1 MGLKV
6 AVIGGGESQEAEI
19 SRISSREV
27 LAGLQLSHT
36 AEYFEFDDALVKNLN
51 GFEPDVAIPVMHGPH
66 GEDGTVQGFLSSLQ
80 IPFVGSDLHSSA
92 LGMDKHVSKLL
103 FEDVGLPVIP
113 GVLVPN
119 ESLEEK
125 IPLLH
130 QQLGESLVVKPVN
143 QGSALGVTLLPN
155 GGDLMGALKHGFEYG
170 DRVLVEPFHLGR
182 EITVGVLDLYEHI
195 PKALPIIDIVVGDDE
210 WYDFTNRYAQGKSKH
225 VIPPDGL
232 ADETLEELAKTAIQ
246 AHQTLG
252 CADLSRSDYIVAEN
266 GEFWLL
272 EVNTMPGMT
281 PTSLYP
287 DAARAYGLDFPT
299 LLDQLV
305 DSGYRRGLR

>member
-6 AVIGGGESQEAEI
+6 AVIGGGKSEEAEI

-27 LAGLQLSHT
+27 LAGLQVGHT
-36 AEYFEFDDALVKNLN
+36 AEYFEFDESLVAKLRA
-51 GFEPDVAIPVMHGPH
+51 FQPDVAIPVMHGPH

-80 IPFVGSDLHSSA
+80 IPFVGSDLHASA

-103 FEDVGLPVIP
+103 FQDIGLPVIS
-113 GVLVPN
+113 GFLVSN
-119 ESLEEK
+119 ESLDEK
-125 IPLLH
+125 IPKI
-130 QQLGESLVVKPVN
+130 QQRLGESLVVKPVN

-155 GGDLMGALKHGFEYG
+155 GGDLRQALEHGFEYG
-170 DRVLVEPFHLGR
+170 NRVLVEPYHLGR
-182 EITVGVLDLYEHI
+182 EITVGVLDLYEHT
-195 PKALPIIDIVVGDDE
+195 PEALPIIDIVVGAEE

-225 VIPPDGL
+225 VIPPQGL
-232 ADETLEELAKTAIQ
+232 EDALLDAIATTAIQ
-246 AHQTLG
+246 AHQALG
-252 CADLSRSDYIVAEN
+252 CADLSRSDYIVSEN

-287 DAARAYGLDFPT
+287 DAAKAHGLDFPS

-305 DSGYRRGLR
+305 ESGYRRGLR

>member
-1 MGLKV
+1 MGLNV
-6 AVIGGGESQEAEI
+6 AVIGGGKSEEAEI

-27 LAGLQLSHT
+27 LAGLQVSHT
-36 AEYFEFDDALVKNLN
+36 AEYFEFDESLVAELN
-51 GFEPDVAIPVMHGPH
+51 AFQPDVAIPVMHGPH

-80 IPFVGSDLHSSA
+80 IPFVGSDLHASA

-103 FEDVGLPVIP
+103 FNDVGLPVIP
-113 GVLVPN
+113 GFLVSN
-119 ESLEEK
+119 DSLDEK
-125 IPLLH
+125 IPKIK
-130 QQLGESLVVKPVN
+130 QRLGESLVVKPVN

-155 GGDLMGALKHGFEYG
+155 GGDLRQALEHGFEYG

-182 EITVGVLDLYEHI
+182 EITVGVLDLYEQA
-195 PKALPIIDIVVGDDE
+195 PEALPIIDIVVGDDE
-210 WYDFTNRYAQGKSKH
+210 WYDFTNRYAQGKSTH
-225 VIPPDGL
+225 VIPPEGL
-232 ADETLEELAKTAIQ
+232 EDETLEALAETAIQ
-246 AHQTLG
+246 AHQSLG
-252 CADLSRSDYIVAEN
+252 CSDLSRSDYIVAES

-287 DAARAYGLDFPT
+287 DAAKAHGLDFPS

-305 DSGYRRGLR
+305 NSGYRRGLR